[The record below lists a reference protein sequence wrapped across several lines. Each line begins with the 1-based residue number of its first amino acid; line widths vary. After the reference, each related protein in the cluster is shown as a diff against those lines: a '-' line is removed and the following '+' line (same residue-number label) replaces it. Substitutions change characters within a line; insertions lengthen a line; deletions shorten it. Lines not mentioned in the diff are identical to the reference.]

1 MNIMEIVRVS
11 LSSLLANKLR
21 SLLTML
27 GIIIG
32 VGAVIAIVAIGKGS
46 TASVEQAINKM
57 GNNVIIVYADAPY
70 VPSANWMNMYDASR
84 MTMDDAQRIEK
95 LDSVAGVA
103 PKGASTSAKVA
114 RGKQNY
120 DIQVEGTLNRFD
132 RVFRFKF
139 AQGRS
144 FTDYETQH
152 GMNVVI
158 LESEAAKRL
167 FPGDKGNLIGQ
178 KIQIN
183 RVPYTVIGVLEKLES
198 FNTQNDQLYI
208 PITTM
213 KNRFGA
219 KKFDMMYISAKSPEL
234 IDKANSEIGES
245 LRLQRKLKL
254 SDAKNFRIETQKEY
268 LEQARG
274 VNRIMTNLLQGVA
287 AISLLIGGVGIMN
300 IMIVSVTER
309 TREIGIRKAIG
320 AGRRH
325 IMTQF
330 LAEAVILS
338 MLGGVIGIL
347 FGIGAAALLEKFAAL
362 PIVHT
367 LPPVLLSFLSAVGIG
382 ILFGVYPAF
391 KASRLKPIDAL
402 SYE

>member
-1 MNIMEIVRVS
+1 MNVTEIVRVS
-11 LSSLLANKLR
+11 IASLTANKLR

-46 TASVEQAINKM
+46 AASVEKEINSM
-57 GNNVIIVYADAPY
+57 GSNLIIVYSY
-70 VPSANWMNMYDASR
+70 VPDVGEKGTNSYEANP
-84 MTMDDAQRIEK
+84 MTLEDVQRIEK
-95 LDSVAGVA
+95 LRTVAGVA
-103 PKGASTSAKVA
+103 PKGASASAKAA
-114 RGKQNY
+114 RGHRNF

-132 RVFRFKF
+132 KVFRFKF

-144 FTDYETQH
+144 FTQHEMEH

-158 LESEAAKRL
+158 LESEAANRL
-167 FPGDKGNLIGQ
+167 FSGDQGNIVGQ
-178 KIQIN
+178 TIQIN
-183 RVPYTVIGVLEKLES
+183 RIPYTVIGVLEKMEG
-198 FNTQNDQLYI
+198 FTTQNDQLYI

-219 KKFDMMYISAKSPEL
+219 KRIDSMFISAKTPEL
-234 IDKANSEIGES
+234 IDKASADIGES
-245 LRLQRKLKL
+245 LRIQHNLKP
-254 SDAKNFRIETQKEY
+254 SDARNFRIETQKEY
-268 LEQARG
+268 LESAQG

-287 AISLLIGGVGIMN
+287 AISLFIGGVGIMN

-320 AGRRH
+320 AGRGH

-338 MLGGVIGIL
+338 MLGGATGIL
-347 FGIGAAALLEKFAAL
+347 FGIGAAVLLEKFASL
-362 PIVHT
+362 PIVIS
-367 LPPVLLSFLSAVGIG
+367 LPPILLSFLSAVGIG
-382 ILFGVYPAF
+382 ILFGVYPAY

>member
-1 MNIMEIVRVS
+1 MNVMEIVRVS
-11 LSSLLANKLR
+11 LASLLANKLR

-46 TASVEQAINKM
+46 TASIEKEIKSM
-57 GNNVIIVYADAPY
+57 GNNVIFVYSYAPDY
-70 VPSANWMNMYDASR
+70 SENGRNSYEASR
-84 MTMDDAQRIEK
+84 MTLDDVQRIEK
-95 LDSVAGVA
+95 LDTVAGVA
-103 PKGASTSAKVA
+103 PKGASASAKVA
-114 RGKQNY
+114 RGPQNY
-120 DIQVEGTLNRFD
+120 DIQVEGTLKRFD
-132 RVFRFKF
+132 RVFGFKF
-139 AQGRS
+139 AQGRN
-144 FTDYETQH
+144 FTQYEIEH

-167 FPGDKGNLIGQ
+167 FSGDKGKLIGQ
-178 KIQIN
+178 TIQIN
-183 RVPYTVIGVLEKLES
+183 RIPYAVIGVLEKLNS

-213 KNRFGA
+213 KKRFGA
-219 KKFDMMYISAKSPEL
+219 KKFDMMYISAKTPEL
-234 IDKANSEIGES
+234 IDKASSDVGES
-245 LRLQRKLKL
+245 LRLQHKMKPSEAR
-254 SDAKNFRIETQKEY
+254 NFRIETQKEY
-268 LEQARG
+268 LKSAQG

-320 AGRRH
+320 AGRGH

-338 MLGGVIGIL
+338 MLGGVIGIM
-347 FGIGAAALLEKFAAL
+347 FGIGAAALLEKFADL
-362 PIVHT
+362 PILIT
-367 LPPVLLSFLSAVGIG
+367 LPPILLSFLSAVGIG
-382 ILFGVYPAF
+382 ILFGVYPAY

>member
-1 MNIMEIVRVS
+1 MNVMEIVRVS
-11 LSSLLANKLR
+11 LASLTANKLR

-46 TASVEQAINKM
+46 TASIEKEIKSM
-57 GNNVIIVYADAPY
+57 GNNVIFVYSYAPDY
-70 VPSANWMNMYDASR
+70 SENGRNSYEANR
-84 MTMDDAQRIEK
+84 MTLDDVQRIEK
-95 LDSVAGVA
+95 LDTVAGVA
-103 PKGASTSAKVA
+103 PKGASASAKVA
-114 RGKQNY
+114 RGPQHY
-120 DIQVEGTLNRFD
+120 DIQVEGTLKRFD
-132 RVFRFKF
+132 RVFGFKF
-139 AQGRS
+139 AQGRN
-144 FTDYETQH
+144 FTQYEMQH

-167 FPGDKGNLIGQ
+167 FSGDKGNLIGQ
-178 KIQIN
+178 TIQIN
-183 RVPYTVIGVLEKLES
+183 RIPYTVIGVLEKLEG
-198 FNTQNDQLYI
+198 FTTQNDQAYI

-219 KKFDMMYISAKSPEL
+219 KRIDTMVISAKTPEL
-234 IDKANSEIGES
+234 IDKASADIGES
-245 LRLQRKLKL
+245 LRIQHNLKP
-254 SDAKNFRIETQKEY
+254 SDARNFRIETQKEY
-268 LEQARG
+268 LESAQG

-287 AISLLIGGVGIMN
+287 AISLFIGGVGIMN

-320 AGRRH
+320 AGRGH

-347 FGIGAAALLEKFAAL
+347 FGIGAAVLLEKFASL
-362 PIVHT
+362 PIVIT
-367 LPPVLLSFLSAVGIG
+367 LPPILLSFLSAVGIG
-382 ILFGVYPAF
+382 ILFGVYPAY